1 MQIIQ
6 QKALKFASNQNAYL
20 KVLEK
25 AYTFLIMFVKK
36 NTDNQNIVLEYIED
50 FLDDLDLGVHA
61 LELIKE
67 LFTDN
72 QNLLEY
78 PLVPLIR

>member
-25 AYTFLIMFVKK
+25 AYTFLIMFVKQ

>member
-1 MQIIQ
+1 M
-6 QKALKFASNQNAYL
+6 
-20 KVLEK
+20 LEK

-36 NTDNQNIVLEYIED
+36 NTDNQNIVLAYIDD

>member
-1 MQIIQ
+1 M
-6 QKALKFASNQNAYL
+6 
-20 KVLEK
+20 LEK